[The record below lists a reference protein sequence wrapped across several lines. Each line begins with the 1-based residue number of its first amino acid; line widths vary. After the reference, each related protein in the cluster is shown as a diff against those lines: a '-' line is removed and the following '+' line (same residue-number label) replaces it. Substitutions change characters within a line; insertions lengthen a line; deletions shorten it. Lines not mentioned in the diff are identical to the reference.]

1 MSAGAGAIRAG
12 RAYIDIFANDS
23 AAMKSIDRLSKR
35 LKVMGQSARD
45 MGASFATA
53 GAAIV
58 GPLALAAQQFA
69 SFGSTLADMRAR
81 TGVSAQALSE
91 LKYAAEQTGATL
103 SDVERG
109 IRKMQQSVGDKSM
122 STDVADTIASLG
134 VSLSS
139 LKSMSPE
146 EQFDTL
152 AGAIAKIKDPT
163 ARASAAMTIF
173 GKGGTALLP
182 MIENMGELRAKARE
196 LGVTMSESSAN
207 AADKFGDSIDNATSS
222 LRGAMN
228 VVGETLSGPLGV
240 LAERIAKVAKSF
252 GEWAKEN
259 PLVFRTMLGVG
270 AAIAVA
276 GGALMAAGIA
286 ITYAGTALAGLST
299 VLALVGNGAALLAGL
314 PSTLLAAAGAMQA
327 TTVAAGSLGMAL
339 ATVAFQ
345 AALIAGTAV
354 AGFKLGEW
362 IGEVTGL
369 SSALEDLFKWLWDVR
384 ELTNEDTKAKMI
396 DGWRE
401 QLDEGIISAAEFEKR
416 VKSINAVVKDGPG
429 KSSPRTGQTS
439 SGEKAGE
446 AAETAEA
453 AMEKTKKVRD
463 FEQRQAEDLHRA
475 KIGLIEDETLRALAE
490 IEARKAKDLAGAK
503 EIGASE
509 AAITERAAVDVAAVM
524 KSKAKK
530 EADILRESLKSKAE
544 IAQRFAEIQAQGIE
558 DGTLREIE
566 MIRIRYEAE
575 IKEAQAATDQTA
587 SMIQDRVDQLREL
600 QKSEIEGAKTEQRK
614 QWDKSD
620 ADARRE
626 IADLELEAAYTG
638 EELERRKLAL
648 ARQRAIEDAKTNGE
662 SVALINRKFDL
673 QEQIAGARNS
683 AAVRTG
689 TFSSRLSGM
698 FGAPSGQKKIE
709 DATQKTADNT
719 KKLVDAFGSFVT
731 IGA

>member
-23 AAMKSIDRLSKR
+23 AAMKSIDRLSRR
-35 LKVMGQSARD
+35 LKFMGQSARD

-69 SFGSTLADMRAR
+69 SFGSALNDMKGR

-103 SDVERG
+103 SDVERA
-109 IRKMQQSVGDKSM
+109 IRKMQQSVGDQSM

-146 EQFDTL
+146 EQFNTL
-152 AGAIAKIKDPT
+152 LGAIAKIEDPT
-163 ARASAAMTIF
+163 ARAAAAMAFF

-182 MIENMGELRAKARE
+182 MIENMGELRAKARD
-196 LGVTMSESSAN
+196 LGVTMSDGAAR
-207 AADKFGDSIDNATSS
+207 AADALGDSIDDATASM
-222 LRGAMN
+222 RGAGN
-228 VVGETLSGPLGV
+228 AIGETLSGPLKS
-240 LAERIAKVAKSF
+240 LADRVAIVAKHF

-259 PLVFRTMLGVG
+259 PIVFRTMLGVG
-270 AAIAVA
+270 AAIAIT

-299 VLALVGNGAALLAGL
+299 ALALVGNGAALIAGL
-314 PSTLLAAAGAMQA
+314 PGALVAATGAMQA
-327 TTVAAGSLGMAL
+327 ATVAAGSLGMAL
-339 ATVAFQ
+339 GLVAVQ
-345 AALIAGTAV
+345 AALIAGTAI

-384 ELTNEDTKAKMI
+384 ELSNEDTKSKMI
-396 DGWRE
+396 DSWQK

-429 KSSPRTGQTS
+429 KGPKREGAASA
-439 SGEKAGE
+439 GEKAGE

-453 AMEKTKKVRD
+453 AIERTKKVRD

-475 KIGLIEDETLRALAE
+475 KIGLIEDETQRAIAE

-509 AAITERAAVDVAAVM
+509 AAITERASVEVAAVM

-530 EADILRESLKSKAE
+530 EAEILRESLKQKAE

-566 MIRIRYEAE
+566 LIRIRYAAE
-575 IKEAQAATDQTA
+575 VKEAQAATDQTA

-600 QKSEIEGAKTEQRK
+600 ESAEIAGVKTEQK
-614 QWDKSD
+614 KGWEKSD
-620 ADARRE
+620 ADTRRE

-648 ARQRAIEDAKTNGE
+648 ARQRAIEDAKANGE

-673 QEQIAGARNS
+673 QEQINSTRDS

-689 TFSSRLSGM
+689 TFSSRLAGM

-719 KKLVDAFGSFVT
+719 KKLVDAFSGFVT